1 MTNHQSA
8 PNERK
13 AIVHRYAERE
23 WITVFPGEDV
33 SIRVKGEDVNGEYTF
48 LDLVEGPGKGT
59 FIHYHEEAD
68 EIIHIIEGVAHIH
81 LDGKEFDAAAGDVIV
96 APRGVAHGF
105 VNLTD
110 STLRMSIMYTPSGI
124 ENMFTDV
131 IGKSKEEVVELVT
144 TKYKTFIVGPL
155 TNN

>member
-1 MTNHQSA
+1 MTSHQTV
-8 PNERK
+8 PNER
-13 AIVHRYAERE
+13 IVILNRYAERE

-59 FIHYHEEAD
+59 FIHYHEESD

-81 LDGKEFDAAAGDVIV
+81 LNGKEFDAVAGDIIVI
-96 APRGVAHGF
+96 PRGVAHGF
-105 VNLTD
+105 INLTD
-110 STLRMSIMYTPSGI
+110 SRLCMSIMYTPSGL
-124 ENMFTDV
+124 ENMFSDV

-155 TNN
+155 NNN